1 MSSRGLSLTLK
12 IFLGTALLVV
22 VIVGV
27 TLAVT
32 ARLATQAADESVNR
46 VLTSGREAV
55 STQLAARSSAMQR
68 AAEIFVINPLFR
80 SGIESR
86 ELTDVLDQAN
96 VAATM
101 LGASWVQIVDAEGV
115 RMAKSD
121 EPGAPADTL
130 ASSPLIGAALEGGSV
145 VAFGVTG
152 DSILI
157 QITAVPIEGAGAG
170 RIVGALMAAMYVDSA
185 FAESVK
191 RQAATDVDV
200 VFSFLDRDDAPLVSA
215 STLGRAPEVLAAL
228 GAFHA
233 MAGDSASDVSVE
245 AEIGSTH
252 YVGLGDVL
260 RSAGGTPLGGFL
272 MLRNRDAEFATFA
285 RLQRTILLTG
295 GIGIVVAAL
304 LSLLL
309 ARQMTRPLGRLMDAT
324 KRAADGDYDT
334 KFPTTSRDE
343 IGTLADAFRALL
355 ADLREK
361 QQLVEFLSSTDQ
373 ARTVQMPTM
382 TTTAEQRAVQIG
394 LVPGT
399 KFAGRY
405 EVKEILG
412 EGGMGTVFRAFDAE
426 LREVIAIKT
435 LKKDFLFQ
443 DATALDRFKEEI
455 RLARRISHRN
465 VVRTHDLGEHSGIY
479 FITMEFVEGKS
490 LKELIRSRGRLPLHI
505 ALSVGKQLARALEVA
520 HEQGIIH
527 RDIKPA
533 NIVVEADGVL
543 KVMDF
548 GIARLTTRKPESG
561 VTQAG
566 MIVGTPEYMAP
577 EQLTG
582 GDVDQRVDIYAAG
595 CVLYECLTGKP
606 PLSGDTP
613 YQVIARLLEE
623 VPQPLRRV
631 NPDVPPALDALV
643 SRMLAKDPA
652 QRPQTALLLHDRL
665 AEIG

>member
-1 MSSRGLSLTLK
+1 MRPRGFSLTLK

-32 ARLATQAADESVNR
+32 ARVATVAADESVNR

-55 STQLAARSSAMQR
+55 STQLAARASAMQR
-68 AAEIFVINPLFR
+68 AAEIFVINPQFR
-80 SGIESR
+80 SRIESR
-86 ELTDVLDQAN
+86 LLTDALDQAN
-96 VAATM
+96 VAAAM

-130 ASSPLIGAALEGGSV
+130 ASSPLIGAALEGNSV
-145 VAFGVTG
+145 AAFGVTG

-157 QITAVPIEGAGAG
+157 QITAVPIEGAG

-185 FAESVK
+185 FAASVK
-191 RQAATDVDV
+191 RQAATEVDV

-215 STLGRAPEVLAAL
+215 STLGRGSDVLAAL

-245 AEIGSTH
+245 AEIGNTH
-252 YVGLGDVL
+252 FVGLGDVL

-285 RLQRTILLTG
+285 RLQRTILLSG
-295 GIGIVVAAL
+295 GIGILVAAL

-309 ARQMTRPLGRLMDAT
+309 ARQMTRPLSRLMDAT
-324 KRAADGDYDT
+324 RRAADGDYAT
-334 KFPTTSRDE
+334 KIPTTSRDE

-355 ADLREK
+355 SDLREK
-361 QQLVEFLSSTDQ
+361 QQLVEFLSSADQ
-373 ARTVQMPTM
+373 ARTAQMPAVSA
-382 TTTAEQRAVQIG
+382 TAERRALEGG

-399 KFAGRY
+399 KLAGRY

-412 EGGMGTVFRAFDAE
+412 EGGMGTVFRAFDTE

-435 LKKDFLFQ
+435 LKKDFLSQ

-479 FITMEFVEGKS
+479 YITMEYVDGTS
-490 LKELIRSRGRLPLHI
+490 LKGLIRARGRLPLNI
-505 ALSVGKQLARALEVA
+505 TLSVGKQLARALEVA

-548 GIARLTTRKPESG
+548 GIARLATRKPESG

-577 EQLTG
+577 EQLSG

-595 CVLYECLTGKP
+595 CVLYECLTGKA
-606 PLSGDTP
+606 PLTGDTP
-613 YQVIARLLEE
+613 YQLIARLLED
-623 VPQPLRRV
+623 VPVPPRQL
-631 NPDVPPALDALV
+631 NPEIPPALDSLITQ
-643 SRMLAKDPA
+643 MLAKDPA
-652 QRPQTALLLHDRL
+652 RRPPTALVLHDRL

>member
-324 KRAADGDYDT
+324 KRAADGDYDA